1 MKRQL
6 LALALLVASS
16 IAFALPAPKDIEAA
30 VKAGQ
35 LDRAEQMLQEVI
47 RAKPDSAKARYE
59 LGQVLARAGRK
70 IEARDALIE
79 AQRLDPALKFAHD
92 PAQFQDLLRK
102 LQGPGLSSA
111 PVEFKPQAASVM
123 AQASAPAAPAPTFPW
138 GYVLLGGGA
147 LAAVWFFARRMTPPA
162 AGLGVAGAMAG
173 GNAAAYS
180 PGNVA
185 GVNPGNAAGYGVPQQ
200 RPGMGI
206 GGAVLG
212 GVAGLAAGYGLAKA
226 FEHGDSSSH
235 AATSGNSGL
244 VPFEPAAQADYG
256 NFDAG
261 NGDSWEANDAGDAG
275 SDGDSW

>member
-1 MKRQL
+1 MKRRL
-6 LALALLVASS
+6 LALALLLASS

-92 PAQFQDLLRK
+92 PAQFQDFLKK

-111 PVEFKPQAASVM
+111 PVEFKPQAASVT

-138 GYVLLGGGA
+138 GYVLLGGGV
-147 LAAVWFFARRMTPPA
+147 LAAVWFFARRMAPPA
-162 AGLGVAGAMAG
+162 AGLGAAGAMAG
-173 GNAAAYS
+173 GNASAYS
-180 PGNVA
+180 PGNVS

-244 VPFEPAAQADYG
+244 MPIEPAAQADYG

-261 NGDSWEANDAGDAG
+261 NGDSWDANDAGDAG

>member
-1 MKRQL
+1 MKRQF
-6 LALALLVASS
+6 LASALLVISS
-16 IAFALPAPKDIEAA
+16 IAFALPVPKDIEAA
-30 VKAGQ
+30 VRAGQ
-35 LDRAEQMLQEVI
+35 LDRAEEMLQEVI

-70 IEARDALIE
+70 IEARDAFIE
-79 AQRLDPALKFAHD
+79 AQRLDPTLKFARD
-92 PAQFQDLLRK
+92 PAQFHDLLKK
-102 LQGPGLSSA
+102 LQGPSLSSP
-111 PVEFKPQAASVM
+111 PVEFKPQAASTT

-162 AGLGVAGAMAG
+162 AGLGAAGAMAG
-173 GNAAAYS
+173 GTAAGYS
-180 PGNVA
+180 PGNVSS
-185 GVNPGNAAGYGVPQQ
+185 GNPGNAAGYGIAQQ

-226 FEHGDSSSH
+226 FEHGDSGSH
-235 AATSGNSGL
+235 AATPGSSGL
-244 VPFEPAAQADYG
+244 MPIEPAAQADYG

-261 NGDSWEANDAGDAG
+261 NGESWDANDAGDAG
-275 SDGDSW
+275 SEGDSW